1 MAPPGPRHC
10 RRLAAVSPRCIAA
23 AGRAAVAGRA
33 AIAPLGRAIGHPGN
47 GILGSLHLT
56 PFLERVISGGGYST
70 KKRPPLRRGQLKRRI
85 VRTISKLVVPSSAD
99 DGGRPSQA
107 AAVDRRF
114 IREPSDN

>member
-23 AGRAAVAGRA
+23 AGRAA
-33 AIAPLGRAIGHPGN
+33 IAPLVSSAPKQFQTRSYYRHYI
-47 GILGSLHLT
+47 S
-56 PFLERVISGGGYST
+56 SGGGYRT